1 MFDTVLIDLRPKGS
15 VESRKQAGSES
26 YASVIQRRNLRLRNN
41 LTRVCISCNNLSKG
55 YPRPLNAVAIRC
67 KQMAT
72 NTEFY
77 TIVVVG
83 NMNPRIH
90 TPAWYRLVDLISD
103 DEMEQA
109 NKPPSNDPANF
120 SYFVVSGLLARWQTN
135 TIGIACHQA
144 IWEVSTTNV
153 DCLERLRSITEQVF
167 DHLLKQTPVNALGIN
182 FNYERVTE
190 IAHVGRHL
198 ASNLAKARFGL
209 DDNGLISGELSL
221 RRSLQGRNFLVTIRP
236 SAETGR
242 ESMVAVSN
250 NFEYRF
256 PNTGVSHF
264 KLKDTFSASFS
275 EDLEE
280 AERQTSRVVQ
290 AINQS
295 RGQV

>member
-1 MFDTVLIDLRPKGS
+1 MIP
-15 VESRKQAGSES
+15 
-26 YASVIQRRNLRLRNN
+26 RRNLRLRNN
-41 LTRVCISCNNLSKG
+41 LTRLCFSCNNLSKG
-55 YPRPLNAVAIRC
+55 YARPLNAVAIRC
-67 KQMAT
+67 KQMA
-72 NTEFY
+72 NNREFY
-77 TIVVVG
+77 NIVVVG

-109 NKPPSNDPANF
+109 NKPLSNDPTSL
-120 SYFVVSGLLARWQTN
+120 SYLVVSGWIARWQTN
-135 TIGIACHQA
+135 TIGITCQQA
-144 IWEVSTTNV
+144 IWEVNTTNV

-167 DHLLKQTPVNALGIN
+167 DDLLKQTAVNALGFN

-198 ASNLAKARFGL
+198 ASNLATTRFGL

-221 RRSLQGRNFLVTIRP
+221 RRSLQGRNFLVAIRP

-242 ESMVAVSN
+242 ESVVTVSN

-256 PNTGVSHF
+256 PNTGMGYF

-275 EDLEE
+275 EDLKE
-280 AERQTSRVVQ
+280 AERQTSRVVE